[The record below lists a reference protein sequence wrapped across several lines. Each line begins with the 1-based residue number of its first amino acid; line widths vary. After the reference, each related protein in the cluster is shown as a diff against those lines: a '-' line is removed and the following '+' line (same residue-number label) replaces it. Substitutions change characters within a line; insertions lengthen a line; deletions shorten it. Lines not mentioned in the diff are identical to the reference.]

1 MKVSAI
7 FFLLPSFLPRAVSP
21 LFKRIL
27 FFVVNARRSIKGFIP
42 MKHWQT
48 KLSEK
53 RMMHSL
59 NLMNV
64 SCLSAQELFKKTR
77 KISQMK
83 VPGPEMRKEG
93 RRGRKKERKIRKR
106 TGIDVMEIGYKRVF
120 VCPDFIIFIIDVH
133 KSTPLLTSAVVIHE
147 NFSHLNLFPCEG
159 KTINY

>member
-1 MKVSAI
+1 
-7 FFLLPSFLPRAVSP
+7 
-21 LFKRIL
+21 
-27 FFVVNARRSIKGFIP
+27 

-133 KSTPLLTSAVVIHE
+133 KSTSLLTSAVVIHE

-159 KTINY
+159 KTINYQGFEMLRYWEKTGCFWLREFYQNIFSIEERCRSEDQYFAD